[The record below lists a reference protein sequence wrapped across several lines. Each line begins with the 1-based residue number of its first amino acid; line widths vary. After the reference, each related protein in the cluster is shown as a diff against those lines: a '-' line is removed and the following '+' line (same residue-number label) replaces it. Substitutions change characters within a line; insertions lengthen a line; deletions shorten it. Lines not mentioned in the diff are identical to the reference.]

1 MTRVDLLRR
10 LTKSTAANGCR
21 PKGCRPKGYA
31 RPSPVRRLLD
41 LHSLVRR
48 SRAES
53 GPTAR
58 NAARVTSTTGC

>member
-10 LTKSTAANGCR
+10 LTKSTAAN
-21 PKGCRPKGYA
+21 GCRPKGYA